1 MRIRAS
7 ATGETA
13 ASTCVGTVKIGWTPP
28 YFQRATDDLVDVK

>member
-13 ASTCVGTVKIGWTPP
+13 TSTCVGTVKIGRTTLS
-28 YFQRATDDLVDVK
+28 FQRATDDLVDVK